1 MAIHLEHFDTK
12 LGQKLEISEKV
23 ENSLAEYLFPETEFA
38 IGAVYK
44 DSAKPEDL
52 KEYSGKT
59 LQFSS
64 GERMYFASDEVR
76 DLVYPNKS
84 DGAAYG
90 SLVFTPCKSF
100 SEQSVR
106 ILIVDDA
113 TGENGGMMPPQE
125 ANKLV
130 GDCYGRISRDL
141 ALTLTGKQNT
151 PFQFRMGIKPQ
162 AENDVYRIAKG
173 TLAPA
178 NLESLSEPFIRSGKT
193 ESGSLITKTGYDL
206 VMATSS
212 FKGRKGADAI
222 KPGEYYLTVGI
233 GVKSLAEYGEHSL
246 GTQILVN
253 YPKGVEADILPEL
266 KEQAKRL
273 AAIQADKRAIAQ
285 YYVDKYE
292 KRSRLANS
300 YQGVGEPLQADFQA
314 WGELSSLIDEAFG
327 DTLDLDP
334 EENFGDL
341 ESDEASTPTQRDQLL
356 YRLLKADLEGHGQLL
371 EHPKIIHELNKF
383 VRKQWVDIAT
393 GRGIKFQSGLAQPS
407 RDLAEDEICVP
418 YFPEGK
424 EVIVT
429 RSPLVNSNGV
439 IVLTNKH
446 LKEFKHE
453 QGSVHIHPETAAIH
467 LQADFD
473 GDRLAFQLADKY
485 PTLAAEVKEHNAPEN
500 RYPDIVKRD
509 KVPYTADTFAEI
521 ALSARENK
529 IGIIA
534 NQIQKAVALQWETQL
549 VPQEEKANYLKN
561 ISYSYKRLLQDDAN
575 PKKDLHLP
583 NHFRQRIQNISDLPK
598 ELTPQQINDKL
609 TALKEILFDVVSELG
624 NELQVAVDGPKSAA
638 RPNEE
643 VLQYCSAIN
652 NYRDM
657 GWLQDKKSSDVYHH
671 RPMDS
676 TNYSPIDLMVRQ
688 TNQFYQV
695 SKLEARPTHQFR
707 QLFKQ
712 AYSAEQEAG
721 AKTIRDTYNQ
731 YVRRAK
737 DLEEKALTEPG
748 PVLTA
753 TSVRTGKQ
761 IEITNLLKFDHP
773 DVWRATYLNIRL
785 VDNDK
790 PTDKM
795 PHSLIAMAMVDGV
808 QDENGLPVW
817 KRLGTVSKDSVREHS
832 LQAGT
837 LLSSAQVELKAGIG
851 KHEVKAI
858 FKEANQ
864 YLEEVNAQTPE
875 DQKNS
880 MASALWQVCHTK
892 NKNQEFHNFK
902 KASVAFNT
910 YPDQVV
916 AQLSTLQ
923 FTELSVVGTH
933 QPTNEH
939 LGRNWS
945 GEKVPIEIVLET
957 RADHPN
963 YGKRV
968 IAVEGKQLGPLQQ
981 DSAALPIGTRAEAY
995 IISPPSASV
1004 TATTAKG
1011 NTLKITQL
1019 QNHGWPER
1027 TWKKEQAII
1036 TIGFKDNLNPHKP
1049 SIPVA
1054 LVEGKVLGVLD
1065 KESADKLRQL
1075 GILKP
1080 NLAIQASLQS
1090 APATTAYLKVDASTL
1105 TYPESWTRDK
1115 DKEVLVPEGTPQTLL
1130 RTPATNLL
1138 ADLQPLNQAVAQHM
1152 QKDIAMA
1159 NVATQFIGFSS
1170 APPETPSSTRN
1181 YGAAWGVR
1189 ANTGVYSSIDTVM
1202 VSGSGPWRGVTQQQI
1217 ESTFEKHYVP
1227 LLDQAVAAKSSFVVG
1242 SAAGTDLL
1250 VQKYLS
1256 EKGYK
1261 LEPDK
1266 AGYTRCFPEYTQAVS
1281 QGQSSSSL
1289 VTPTQTPQAA
1299 QSAIPP
1305 RPNWERKMITAALR
1319 SLETNPANAN
1329 ADTKVA
1335 SLGKRYAVV
1344 YTTKDETLQIL
1355 DVSGDR
1361 GTLYKAQKGHPAEVI
1376 QFSDQEKA
1384 TFTSIGSNQVN
1395 HVPKPLEV
1403 ERS

>member
-1 MAIHLEHFDTK
+1 MGAVESMAIHLEHFDTK
-12 LGQKLEISEKV
+12 LGQKLEISEKL
-23 ENSLAEYLFPETEFA
+23 ENSLAEYLFPETEYA

-44 DSAKPEDL
+44 DNAKPEDL

-253 YPKGVEADILPEL
+253 YPKGIEADILPEL

-273 AAIQADKRAIAQ
+273 AAIQSDKRAIAQ
-285 YYVDKYE
+285 YYVEKYE
-292 KRSRLANS
+292 KRSRIAFSNE
-300 YQGVGEPLQADFQA
+300 GVGEPLQADFQA

-341 ESDEASTPTQRDQLL
+341 ESDEASTPTQQDQLL

-371 EHPKIIHELNKF
+371 EHPKITDELNKF

-439 IVLTNKH
+439 IVLINKH

-453 QGSVHIHPETAAIH
+453 QGTVHIHPETAAVH

-583 NHFRQRIQNISDLPK
+583 NHFRERIQNISDLPK
-598 ELTPQQINDKL
+598 ELSPQQINEKL

-638 RPNEE
+638 RPNED
-643 VLQYCSAIN
+643 VLQYCSAIS

-657 GWLQDKKSSDVYHH
+657 GWLKDKKSPDVYHH

-688 TNQFYQV
+688 TNQFHQV

-707 QLFKQ
+707 QLFNQ
-712 AYSAEQEAG
+712 TYSTQQEAG

-808 QDENGLPVW
+808 QDENGRTVW
-817 KRLGTVSKDSVREHS
+817 KRLGTVSEDSVKEHS

-837 LLSSAQVELKAGIG
+837 LLSSAQVELKPGIG
-851 KHEVKAI
+851 KHQVKAI

-875 DQKNS
+875 DQKSS

-892 NKNQEFHNFK
+892 NKNQEFHNSK
-902 KASVAFNT
+902 KASVAFRT
-910 YPDQVV
+910 YPEQVV

-923 FTELSVVGTH
+923 FSELSVVGTH

-939 LGRNWS
+939 LGRNWG

-981 DSAALPIGTRAEAY
+981 DSPALPIGTRAEAY

-1027 TWKKEQAII
+1027 TWKEEQAII
-1036 TIGFKDNLNPHKP
+1036 TIGFKDNPNPHKP

-1065 KESADKLRQL
+1065 KESADKLRQH

-1105 TYPESWTRDK
+1105 TYPGSWTRDK
-1115 DKEVLVPEGTPQTLL
+1115 DKEVLAPEGTPQTLL
-1130 RTPATNLL
+1130 RAPATNPL
-1138 ADLQPLNQAVAQHM
+1138 ADLQPLNQAVAQ
-1152 QKDIAMA
+1152 Q
-1159 NVATQFIGFSS
+1159 
-1170 APPETPSSTRN
+1170 
-1181 YGAAWGVR
+1181 
-1189 ANTGVYSSIDTVM
+1189 
-1202 VSGSGPWRGVTQQQI
+1202 
-1217 ESTFEKHYVP
+1217 
-1227 LLDQAVAAKSSFVVG
+1227 
-1242 SAAGTDLL
+1242 
-1250 VQKYLS
+1250 QKYLS

-1261 LEPDK
+1261 LELDK
-1266 AGYTRCFPEYTQAVS
+1266 AVS
-1281 QGQSSSSL
+1281 QAHSASSL
-1289 VTPTQTPQAA
+1289 VTPTQTPQVE
-1299 QSAIPP
+1299 QSVIPP

-1319 SLETNPANAN
+1319 SLETNPANAS

-1361 GTLYKAQKGHPAEVI
+1361 GTLYKAQKGQPAEVI

-1384 TFTSIGSNQVN
+1384 TFSSIGSNQVTK
-1395 HVPKPLEV
+1395 VPKPLEV
-1403 ERS
+1403 ERT

>member
-12 LGQKLEISEKV
+12 LSQKLEISEKV

-52 KEYSGKT
+52 KEYEGRT

-106 ILIVDDA
+106 VLIVDDA
-113 TGENGGMMPPQE
+113 TGENGGMMPPE
-125 ANKLV
+125 DAKKLV

-141 ALTLTGKQNT
+141 AQELTGKQNT

-233 GVKSLAEYGEHSL
+233 GVKSQAEYGEHSL

-273 AAIQADKRAIAQ
+273 AAIQSDPRAIAQ
-285 YYVDKYE
+285 YYVEKYE
-292 KRSRLANS
+292 KRQALAFSN
-300 YQGVGEPLQADFQA
+300 QGIGEPLPADFQS

-327 DTLDLDP
+327 DTLTS

-341 ESDEASTPTQRDQLL
+341 EDDEASTPTQRDKLL

-371 EHPKIIHELNKF
+371 EHPKITDELNKF
-383 VRKQWVDIAT
+383 VRKEWVDIAT
-393 GRGIKFQSGLAQPS
+393 GRGIKFQSGLAQPTQ
-407 RDLAEDEICVP
+407 DLAKDEICVP
-418 YFPEGK
+418 HFPEGK

-453 QGSVHIHPETAAIH
+453 QGTVHIHPETAAAH

-485 PTLAAEVKEHNAPEN
+485 QTLAAEVKEHNAPEN

-583 NHFRQRIQNISDLPK
+583 NHFRERIQNISDLPK
-598 ELTPQQINDKL
+598 ELTPQQIDEKL

-638 RPNEE
+638 RPDED
-643 VLQYCSAIN
+643 VLQYCSAIS

-657 GWLQDKKSSDVYHH
+657 GWLKDKKSPDVYHH

-688 TNQFYQV
+688 TNQLHEV

-707 QLFKQ
+707 QLFNQ
-712 AYSAEQEAG
+712 TYSAEQEAG
-721 AKTIRDTYNQ
+721 AKTIKDTYNQ
-731 YVRRAK
+731 YVRKAK
-737 DLEEKALTEPG
+737 NLEEKALTEPG

-773 DVWRATYLNIRL
+773 DVWRAKELNIRL

-795 PHSLIAMAMVDGV
+795 PHSLIAVAMVDGV

-817 KRLGTVSKDSVREHS
+817 KHLGTVSENSVKEHS
-832 LQAGT
+832 LQAGII
-837 LLSSAQVELKAGIG
+837 LSSAQVELKAGIG
-851 KHEVKAI
+851 KHQVKAI

-864 YLEEVNAQTPE
+864 YLQEVNAQTPE
-875 DQKNS
+875 DQKGS

-892 NKNQEFHNFK
+892 NKNQEFNNSK

-939 LGRNWS
+939 LGRNWG

-981 DSAALPIGTRAEAY
+981 DSPALPIGTHAEAY
-995 IISPPSASV
+995 IVSPPSASV

-1019 QNHGWPER
+1019 QNHGWSER
-1027 TWKKEQAII
+1027 TWKEEQAII
-1036 TIGFKDNLNPHKP
+1036 TIGFKDNPNPHKP
-1049 SIPVA
+1049 SIPVI

-1065 KESADKLRQL
+1065 KESADKLCQH
-1075 GILKP
+1075 GILKS
-1080 NLAIQASLQS
+1080 NVAIQASLQS
-1090 APATTAYLKVDASTL
+1090 APTTTAYLKVDASTL
-1105 TYPESWTRDK
+1105 TYPESWTREKDK
-1115 DKEVLVPEGTPQTLL
+1115 DVLAPEGTTQALD
-1130 RTPATNLL
+1130 PAPARNPL
-1138 ADLQPLNQAVAQHM
+1138 ADLQPLNPSVAQHM

-1159 NVATQFIGFSS
+1159 DVASQFIGFSS

-1181 YGAAWGVR
+1181 YGAAWGDL
-1189 ANTGVYSSIDTVM
+1189 ANTGVYSSTDTIM
-1202 VSGSGPWRGVTQQQI
+1202 ASGSGPWRGVTQQQI

-1250 VQKYLS
+1250 VQKYLE

-1266 AGYTRCFPEYTQAVS
+1266 AGYTRCSPEYTQAVS
-1281 QGQSSSSL
+1281 QAQSPSSL
-1289 VTPTQTPQAA
+1289 TTPTQTPQVE

-1305 RPNWERKMITAALR
+1305 RPDWERKIITAALR
-1319 SLETNPANAN
+1319 SLETNPANVSTE
-1329 ADTKVA
+1329 TKVA

-1361 GTLYKAQKGHPAEVI
+1361 GTLYKAQKGQLAEVI
-1376 QFSDQEKA
+1376 KFSEQEKA
-1384 TFTSIGSNQVN
+1384 AFASIGSNHVTN
-1395 HVPKPLEV
+1395 VPKPLNI
-1403 ERS
+1403 ERC

>member
-44 DSAKPEDL
+44 DNAKPEDL
-52 KEYSGKT
+52 KEYEGKT

-106 ILIVDDA
+106 VLIVDDA

-212 FKGRKGADAI
+212 FKGRKGADTI
-222 KPGEYYLTVGI
+222 KPGEYYLTAGI

-253 YPKGVEADILPEL
+253 YPKGIEADILPEL
-266 KEQAKRL
+266 KDKAEKL
-273 AAIQADKRAIAQ
+273 AAIQSDKRAIAQ
-285 YYVDKYE
+285 YYVEKYE
-292 KRSRLANS
+292 KRSRIAFSN
-300 YQGVGEPLQADFQA
+300 QGVGEPLQADFQA

-341 ESDEASTPTQRDQLL
+341 ESDEASTPTQQDQLV
-356 YRLLKADLEGHGQLL
+356 YRLLKADLEGHSQLL
-371 EHPKIIHELNKF
+371 EHPKITDELNKF
-383 VRKQWVDIAT
+383 VRKEWVDIAT

-418 YFPEGK
+418 HFPEGK

-439 IVLTNKH
+439 IVLINKH

-453 QGSVHIHPETAAIH
+453 QGTVHIHPETAAVH

-485 PTLAAEVKEHNAPEN
+485 STLAAEVKEHNAPEN

-509 KVPYTADTFAEI
+509 KVSYTADTFAEI
-521 ALSARENK
+521 ALWARENK

-549 VPQEEKANYLKN
+549 IPQEEKANYLKN

-583 NHFRQRIQNISDLPK
+583 EHFRDRIQNISDLPK
-598 ELTPQQINDKL
+598 ELTSQQINEKL

-638 RPNEE
+638 RPNED
-643 VLQYCSAIN
+643 VLQYCSAIS
-652 NYRDM
+652 NYQDM
-657 GWLQDKKSSDVYHH
+657 GWLKDKKSPDIYHH

-688 TNQFYQV
+688 TNQLHEV

-707 QLFKQ
+707 QLFNQ
-712 AYSAEQEAG
+712 IYSTQQEAQ

-753 TSVRTGKQ
+753 TSARTGKQ

-808 QDENGLPVW
+808 QDENGRTVW
-817 KRLGTVSKDSVREHS
+817 KRLGTVSEDSVREHS

-837 LLSSAQVELKAGIG
+837 LISSAQVELKAGIG
-851 KHEVKAI
+851 KHQVKAI

-875 DQKNS
+875 DQKDS

-892 NKNQEFHNFK
+892 NKNQEFNNSK

-939 LGRNWS
+939 LGRNWG

-981 DSAALPIGTRAEAY
+981 DSPALPIGTRAEAY
-995 IISPPSASV
+995 ITSPPSASV

-1019 QNHGWPER
+1019 QNHGWSER

-1036 TIGFKDNLNPHKP
+1036 TIGFKDNPNPHKP

-1065 KESADKLRQL
+1065 KESADKLCQL
-1075 GILKP
+1075 GILKS
-1080 NLAIQASLQS
+1080 NVAIQASLQS
-1090 APATTAYLKVDASTL
+1090 AAVTTAYLKVDASTL

-1115 DKEVLVPEGTPQTLL
+1115 DEDVLVPEGTPQTLL
-1130 RTPATNLL
+1130 RATTTNPL

-1159 NVATQFIGFSS
+1159 N
-1170 APPETPSSTRN
+1170 
-1181 YGAAWGVR
+1181 
-1189 ANTGVYSSIDTVM
+1189 
-1202 VSGSGPWRGVTQQQI
+1202 
-1217 ESTFEKHYVP
+1217 
-1227 LLDQAVAAKSSFVVG
+1227 
-1242 SAAGTDLL
+1242 
-1250 VQKYLS
+1250 
-1256 EKGYK
+1256 
-1261 LEPDK
+1261 
-1266 AGYTRCFPEYTQAVS
+1266 PEYTQTVS
-1281 QGQSSSSL
+1281 QAHSSSSL
-1289 VTPTQTPQAA
+1289 VTPTQTPQVE
-1299 QSAIPP
+1299 QTAIPP
-1305 RPNWERKMITAALR
+1305 RPNWERKIITAALR
-1319 SLETNPANAN
+1319 SLETNPANAS

-1344 YTTKDETLQIL
+1344 YTTLDETLQIL

-1361 GTLYKAQKGHPAEVI
+1361 GTLYKAQKGQPAELI

-1384 TFTSIGSNQVN
+1384 TFSSIGSNQVN

-1403 ERS
+1403 ERT

>member
-52 KEYSGKT
+52 KEYEGRT

-106 ILIVDDA
+106 VLIVDDV
-113 TGENGGMMPPQE
+113 TGENGGMMPPE
-125 ANKLV
+125 DAKKLV

-141 ALTLTGKQNT
+141 AQELTGKQNT

-162 AENDVYRIAKG
+162 AENNVYRIAKG

-253 YPKGVEADILPEL
+253 YPKGIEADILPEL

-273 AAIQADKRAIAQ
+273 AAIQSDPRAIAQ
-285 YYVDKYE
+285 YYVEKYE
-292 KRSRLANS
+292 KRQALAFSN
-300 YQGVGEPLQADFQA
+300 QGTGEPLPADFQS

-327 DTLDLDP
+327 DTLTS

-341 ESDEASTPTQRDQLL
+341 EDDEASTPTQRDKLL

-371 EHPKIIHELNKF
+371 EHPKIADELNKF
-383 VRKQWVDIAT
+383 VRKEWVDIAT

-407 RDLAEDEICVP
+407 MDLVKDEICVP
-418 YFPEGK
+418 HFPEGK

-453 QGSVHIHPETAAIH
+453 QGTVHINPETAAVH

-549 VPQEEKANYLKN
+549 VPQEEKTNYLKN
-561 ISYSYKRLLQDDAN
+561 ISYSYNRLLQDDAN

-583 NHFRQRIQNISDLPK
+583 NHFRERIQNISDLPK
-598 ELTPQQINDKL
+598 ELTPQQIDEKL

-638 RPNEE
+638 RPNED
-643 VLQYCSAIN
+643 VLQYCSAIS

-657 GWLQDKKSSDVYHH
+657 GWLKDKKSPDVYHH

-688 TNQFYQV
+688 TNQLHEV

-707 QLFKQ
+707 QLFNQ
-712 AYSAEQEAG
+712 TYSAEQEAQ

-737 DLEEKALTEPG
+737 NLEEKALTEPG

-773 DVWRATYLNIRL
+773 DVWRAKELNIRL

-795 PHSLIAMAMVDGV
+795 PHSLIAVAMVDGV

-817 KRLGTVSKDSVREHS
+817 KHLGTVSEDSVKEHS
-832 LQAGT
+832 LQAGII
-837 LLSSAQVELKAGIG
+837 LSSAQVELKAGIG
-851 KHEVKAI
+851 KHQVKAI

-875 DQKNS
+875 DQKGS

-892 NKNQEFHNFK
+892 NKNQEFNNSK

-939 LGRNWS
+939 LGRNWG

-981 DSAALPIGTRAEAY
+981 DSPALPIGTRAEAY

-1027 TWKKEQAII
+1027 TWKEEQAII
-1036 TIGFKDNLNPHKP
+1036 TIGFKDNPNPHKP
-1049 SIPVA
+1049 SIPVI

-1065 KESADKLRQL
+1065 KESADKLCQH
-1075 GILKP
+1075 GILKS
-1080 NLAIQASLQS
+1080 NVAIQASLQS
-1090 APATTAYLKVDASTL
+1090 APTTTAYLKVDASSV

-1115 DKEVLVPEGTPQTLL
+1115 DKDVLASEGTTQTPDLAQA
-1130 RTPATNLL
+1130 RNPL
-1138 ADLQPLNQAVAQHM
+1138 ADLQPLNLAVAQHM

-1159 NVATQFIGFSS
+1159 DVATQFIGFSS
-1170 APPETPSSTRN
+1170 APPDTPSSTRN
-1181 YGAAWGVR
+1181 YGAAWGDR
-1189 ANTGVYSSIDTVM
+1189 ANTEVYSSTDTIM

-1242 SAAGTDLL
+1242 NAAGTDLL
-1250 VQKYLS
+1250 VQKYLE

-1261 LEPDK
+1261 LEPDE
-1266 AGYTRCFPEYTQAVS
+1266 AGYTRCSPEYTQAVS
-1281 QGQSSSSL
+1281 QAQSPSSL
-1289 VTPTQTPQAA
+1289 TTPTQTPQVE

-1305 RPNWERKMITAALR
+1305 RPDWERKIITAALR
-1319 SLETNPANAN
+1319 SLETNPTNAS
-1329 ADTKVA
+1329 AETKVA
-1335 SLGKRYAVV
+1335 SLGKKYTVI

-1361 GTLYKAQKGHPAEVI
+1361 GTLYKAQKGQPAEVI

-1384 TFTSIGSNQVN
+1384 AFASIGSNQVTN
-1395 HVPKPLEV
+1395 VPKPLNI